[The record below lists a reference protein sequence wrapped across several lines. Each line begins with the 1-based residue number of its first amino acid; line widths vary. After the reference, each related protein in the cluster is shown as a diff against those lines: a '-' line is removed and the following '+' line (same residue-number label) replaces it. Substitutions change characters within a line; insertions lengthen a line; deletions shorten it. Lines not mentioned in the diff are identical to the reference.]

1 MQMLMCTSCIIYVII
16 NSQEQSAVIDLG
28 DVNEPDDGSDYETD
42 GLFFFALSLILFCWL
57 LKIFRI
63 SY

>member
-1 MQMLMCTSCIIYVII
+1 MLMCTSCIIYVII

-42 GLFFFALSLILFCWL
+42 GLFFFALSLILFC
-57 LKIFRI
+57 
-63 SY
+63 